1 LALNPGARLGPFE
14 ITALLGV
21 GGMGEVYRAS
31 DTNLKRQ
38 VAIKVLPSSVAA
50 DPERLARFQRE
61 AEILATLNHPN
72 IAHIHGLEKADGTIA
87 LVMELVEGPTLADQ
101 IAKGAIPID
110 EALRIAK
117 QIAEA
122 LDAAHEQGI
131 IHRDLKPA
139 NIKVREDGTVKVL
152 DFGLAKALETPG
164 VTSASMSMSPTITS
178 PAMTQM
184 GIILGTAAYMSPEQA
199 RGLVVDRRSD
209 IWAFGCVMYEMV
221 VGHQA
226 FEGEDVSDTLA
237 TVLKS
242 EPDWKAIPSNVPSA
256 VRTLVENCLRKDRRE
271 RIRNISTAFF
281 ILNQAH
287 AAGSDA
293 PVRRPLVRSG
303 WKQTIFIIASVII
316 GATGTGIVLRD
327 SRPSPGGLTRFAINL
342 PPGQLISQARQ
353 GVTIS
358 PDGTR
363 VAYAANDRLYLRS
376 MSELESREI
385 SGTQSAQGPVFS
397 PDGESLAFWAEDALK
412 RIAITGG
419 SAVPI
424 CPVSPAP
431 AGMVWDKSGIFFAQ
445 ARTGVLRVSPNGG
458 KPELV
463 GARIDEDSLVYGP
476 QLLPDGDTLLFAVTR
491 RNAGNDL
498 WDKAHI
504 IGQSI
509 KRGERKT
516 LIEGG
521 TDARYVP
528 SGHIVYVQNG
538 TLFAVPF
545 DLAKLA
551 VTAGP
556 VPIVEGV
563 RRMGGVTNG
572 GAHYAFSSTGSLVYQ
587 PTTATSGP
595 QELVVIDQKGRAEPL
610 KLPKGSYSYPRVSRD
625 GKRLAIET
633 SDGKE
638 TNVSIYELSGASAPR
653 RLTFGGNN
661 RFPIWSDDGE
671 RVAFQSDREGDAAVF
686 WQPVDGGVAE
696 RVTKP
701 EPGTSHTPESWS
713 PNGDVF
719 LFSVASKSEFSLW
732 MYSIRDR
739 KATPFNNVRSAS
751 VPTDAVFS
759 PDGQW
764 VAYQTAESGQ
774 TEGTTF
780 VEPYPP
786 NDKKYQIA
794 RCGRPLWSH
803 DSTTLFCI
811 PGPGRLAS
819 VTVNTKPT
827 FTFTN
832 PVAVPRGFGIA
843 DPAVSRPFDMMS
855 DGRIVGIGTVG
866 QAESESASAA
876 QIQVVLNWFEE
887 LKARVPTK

>member
-1 LALNPGARLGPFE
+1 
-14 ITALLGV
+14 
-21 GGMGEVYRAS
+21 MGEVYRAT

-38 VAIKVLPSSVAA
+38 VAIKVLPASVAG

-61 AEILATLNHPN
+61 AEVLAALNHPN
-72 IAHIHGLEKADGTIA
+72 IAHIHGLEKSDGTIA
-87 LVMELVEGPTLADQ
+87 LVMELVEGPTLADR

-110 EALRIAK
+110 EALTIAK

-139 NIKVREDGTVKVL
+139 NIKVRPDGTVKVL
-152 DFGLAKALETPG
+152 DFGLAKALEPSG
-164 VTSASMSMSPTITS
+164 VMSASMSMSPTITS

-199 RGLVVDRRSD
+199 RGLVVDRRAD
-209 IWAFGCVMYEMV
+209 IWAFGCVMYEMI
-221 VGHQA
+221 VGHHA

-242 EPDWKAIPSNVPSA
+242 EPDWKAIPPNVPNA
-256 VRTLVENCLRKDRRE
+256 VRTLIESCLRKDRRE

-281 ILNQAH
+281 VLNQAY
-287 AAGSDA
+287 AGGSDA
-293 PVRRPLVRSG
+293 PVRSPLARSG
-303 WKQTIFIIASVII
+303 WTLAIFIIAAVMI
-316 GATGTGIVLRD
+316 GAAGTGIVLQN
-327 SRPSPGGLTRFAINL
+327 SRQSPVAVTRFAINL
-342 PPGQLISQARQ
+342 PPGQLLSQPRQ
-353 GVTIS
+353 GVAIS

-376 MSELESREI
+376 MADLEPREI
-385 SGTQSAQGPVFS
+385 PGTQSALSPVFS
-397 PDGESLAFWAEDALK
+397 PDGQSLAFWAEGALK
-412 RIAITGG
+412 RIAISGG

-424 CPVSPAP
+424 CPLSGAP
-431 AGMVWDKSGIFFAQ
+431 NGMVWDKSGIFFAL
-445 ARTGVLRVSPNGG
+445 ARTGILRVSPNGG

-463 GARIDEDSLVYGP
+463 GAQIDEDSLVYGV
-476 QLLPDGDTLLFAVTR
+476 QLLPDGDTLLFAVTQ

-498 WDKAHI
+498 WNKARI
-504 IGQSI
+504 IEQSI
-509 KRGERKT
+509 QRGERKT

-521 TDARYVP
+521 TDGRYVP
-528 SGHIVYVQNG
+528 SGHIVYVLNG

-545 DLAKLA
+545 DLAKHA

-556 VPIVEGV
+556 VAIIEGV
-563 RRMGGVTNG
+563 RRMGGITTG
-572 GAHYAFSSTGSLVYQ
+572 GAHFAFSSTGSLVYQ
-587 PTTATSGP
+587 PTTASGGP
-595 QELVVIDQKGRAEPL
+595 EEVVLIDPKGRTEPL

-638 TNVSIYELSGASAPR
+638 TNISIYELSGASAPR

-661 RFPIWSDDGE
+661 RFPIWSDDGQ
-671 RVAFQSDREGDAAVF
+671 RVAFQSDRDGDPAVF
-686 WQPVDGGVAE
+686 WQPADGGAAE
-696 RVTKP
+696 RMTKP

-713 PNGDVF
+713 PNGDAF
-719 LFSVASKSEFSLW
+719 LFSVAKKSEFSLW
-732 MYSIRDR
+732 MFSVRDR
-739 KATPFNNVRSAS
+739 KATPFDNVRSTIS
-751 VPTDAVFS
+751 TDAVFS

-786 NDKKYQIA
+786 DGKKYQIA
-794 RCGRPLWSH
+794 KCGRPLWSH
-803 DSTTLFCI
+803 DATTLFCI
-811 PGPGRLAS
+811 PGPGRLAA
-819 VTVNTKPT
+819 VTVKTKPT

-843 DPAVSRPFDMMS
+843 DPLDQRPFDMMS
-855 DGRIVGIGTVG
+855 DGRIVGIGTAG
-866 QAESESASAA
+866 QAENESAGSS
-876 QIQVVLNWFEE
+876 QIHVVLNWFEE